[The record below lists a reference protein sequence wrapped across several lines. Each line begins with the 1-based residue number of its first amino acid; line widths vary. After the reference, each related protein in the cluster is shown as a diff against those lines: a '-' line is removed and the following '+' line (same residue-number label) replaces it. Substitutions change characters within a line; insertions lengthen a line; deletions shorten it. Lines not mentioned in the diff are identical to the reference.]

1 MTELA
6 QTVIRLPWCDSD
18 IKGMALGMLFD
29 STTGRMT
36 KQTSLADLSLAIRAL
51 EKTVRAL

>member
-18 IKGMALGMLFD
+18 IKGMALGMLSD